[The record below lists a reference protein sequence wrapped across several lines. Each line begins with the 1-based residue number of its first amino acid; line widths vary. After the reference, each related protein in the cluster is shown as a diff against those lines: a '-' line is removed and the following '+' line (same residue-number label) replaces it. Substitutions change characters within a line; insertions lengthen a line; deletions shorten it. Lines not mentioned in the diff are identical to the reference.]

1 MFKKLLSFMS
11 VIGLV
16 MMVNVS
22 GVDCI
27 NTDLTPFVENAR
39 QYEINFEKYIVEGL
53 PWTYM
58 KDLDNGVNEETGEMQ
73 YTEEE
78 YDALLA
84 QVQTDAPLGVSE
96 SMQFKYYYDL
106 NGVYVYQQTEY
117 DGVIYTMTW
126 EGTDSKLMSMWGF
139 K

>member
-1 MFKKLLSFMS
+1 MS

-16 MMVNVS
+16 AMVNVS

-78 YDALLA
+78 YEALLA